1 MKNALFLII
10 SVLFFTS
17 CRKQMA
23 YFQPSHYET
32 FERKNKP
39 KTTDNK
45 ELTEISQIQRPAF
58 EDELVSTSSE
68 FSNTVRFEE
77 DKAIFTFEKPTRKI
91 EESKENPIDK
101 KEIKSFVKTN
111 LKELKKHKRRGDN
124 FWDNFNERIKI
135 GLLLL
140 AVAVIFEL
148 IGLTVLAIIF
158 GILAAYMIIRGLKRV
173 L

>member
-1 MKNALFLII
+1 MKNILFLII
-10 SVLFFTS
+10 SVLIFTS

-23 YFQPSHYET
+23 TFQPSHYET

-39 KTTDNK
+39 KTTDDK
-45 ELTEISQIQRPAF
+45 ELAEISQIQRPAI
-58 EDELVSTSSE
+58 EDELVSTSNELS
-68 FSNTVRFEE
+68 STIQFEE
-77 DKAIFTFEKPTRKI
+77 SKAVSSFEKPTRKI
-91 EESKENPIDK
+91 EESKKNKIDK